1 MAKKTQESLINRL
14 AAVSG
19 TASTYFSA
27 IAITL
32 ILGAIVVGIG
42 YGTRT
47 LQNRAALVLD
57 HGNVTISIDW
67 PQASGGGTW
76 MPQASREELID
87 LAREAA
93 GPSSDILEPRQL
105 KYIAT
110 AMEQSGW
117 FASSPLVTRESGGRI
132 SIRGQW
138 RIPAANV
145 RYRDQAFLISW
156 DGCPMPPGVEAPKWI
171 LDPASGPP
179 RDATG
184 ERNFTYPWSGEDI
197 AASLELLDRVVREP
211 WANQVKGIDASQYVS
226 QGQLALIT
234 DNETRVVWGGR
245 PKKPALGEVSTPQ
258 KLEHIRQLVKDTRRI
273 DANYPL
279 IYVNQERLQFD
290 ISATAVAKR
299 SDADDQEE
307 PTVTKSSRR

>member
-1 MAKKTQESLINRL
+1 MAKKTQDSFINRL
-14 AAVSG
+14 SAVGG
-19 TASTYFSA
+19 TASSYFSA

-32 ILGAIVVGIG
+32 LLGGIVVGIS
-42 YGTRT
+42 YGTRS

-57 HGNVTISIDW
+57 QGNVTINIDW
-67 PQASGGGTW
+67 PAASGGGTW
-76 MPQASREELID
+76 MPQASREELVE

-93 GPSSDILEPRQL
+93 GPSSDILEPHQL
-105 KYIAT
+105 QYIAT

-117 FASSPLVTRESGGRI
+117 FAAAPLVSRESGGRI
-132 SIRGQW
+132 SIRGEW

-145 RYRDQAFLISW
+145 RYRDQAYLISW

-171 LDPASGPP
+171 LNPASGPP

-184 ERNFTYPWSGEDI
+184 ERNYISPWSGEDI

-211 WANQVKGIDASQYVS
+211 WADQVKGIDASQYVT

-234 DNETRVVWGGR
+234 DNDTRVVWGGR

-258 KLEHIRQLVKDTRRI
+258 KLEHIRQLVKDTKRI

-299 SDADDQEE
+299 SEANEQDSPVNAN
-307 PTVTKSSRR
+307 TGR